1 MKIKFRAIA
10 ILSIMILVV
19 GCSNQGS
26 KIDSG
31 EKDVERNLLT
41 GLPGTNQ
48 RILAAKVDD
57 TRPAHPQVG
66 LESAD
71 VIYIEQVEGGMTR
84 LVALY
89 SSYYPVKIGP
99 IRSARI
105 SDIDILA
112 EYGRVGLIFSG
123 AQRKMYPII
132 DAANI
137 ANIGAQRNPPTVY
150 VRDPLRNAPTNMF
163 VYPEK
168 LLEVDTRAEEI
179 DRVKSPGWIFGE
191 NPGNGEPIVSAT
203 VSWPNTRYKATWS
216 EKEDRWLLD
225 FNGEPN
231 LNPDGYQLGSPNF
244 IIQIVEIVPSGF
256 GDRYGGITPKSEVI
270 GNGRGYLLRD
280 GVVFEVKWSRPTLES
295 VTRWTFADG
304 RDAPFEPGQIWIA
317 LTENEPE
324 FEKVP
329 EEAVSA
335 ESK

>member
-1 MKIKFRAIA
+1 MSTKYRTTVVAC
-10 ILSIMILVV
+10 LLILVT
-19 GCSNQGS
+19 GCSGQATKSDAPEQNV
-26 KIDSG
+26 
-31 EKDVERNLLT
+31 EKNLLT
-41 GLPGTNQ
+41 GLPGINQ

-105 SDIDILA
+105 SDVDILA

-163 VYPEK
+163 VYPDK
-168 LLEVDTRAEEI
+168 LLEIDPRAEEI
-179 DRVKSPGWIFGE
+179 DQVKAPGWTFGE
-191 NPGNGEPIVSAT
+191 NPGNGVPILSAT
-203 VSWPNTRYKATWS
+203 ITWPNTRYKATWS
-216 EKEDRWLLD
+216 DSEDRWLLD
-225 FNGEPN
+225 FNGEAN

-244 IIQIVEIVPSGF
+244 IIQMVEIVPSGF

-280 GVVFEVKWSRPTLES
+280 GTMFEVRWSRPTLES

-329 EEAVSA
+329 EEAVPA
-335 ESK
+335 DSK